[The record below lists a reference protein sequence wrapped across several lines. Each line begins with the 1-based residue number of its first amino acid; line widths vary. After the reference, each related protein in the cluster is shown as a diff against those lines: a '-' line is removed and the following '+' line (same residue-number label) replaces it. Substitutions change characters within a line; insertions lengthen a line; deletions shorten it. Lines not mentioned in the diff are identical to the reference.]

1 LKIVSI
7 EGLSKKYKQVIAVNN
22 LSLSIYPG
30 EIYGLLGPNGAG
42 KSTTINII
50 SGLLKKDDGSVRIFD
65 MDIDKEFHNIKR
77 NIGIVP
83 QDLAIY
89 EDLTAFENVS
99 FFASLYG
106 LRGRRLKEAVAQA
119 LEFVGLTEKAKEFP
133 KRYSGGMKRRLNIA
147 CAIAH
152 RPRLIIMD
160 EPTVGIDP
168 QSRNHILQSVKQ
180 LNSMG
185 CTIIYTSH
193 YMEEV
198 EEICSR
204 IGIIDHGKL
213 IAEGTNDQLKSTIT
227 EVSNYLITV
236 SSTKEIREEEL
247 KTIQGVIS
255 TSIKGNNIGISSWK
269 RNNNLND
276 ILAYL
281 MRKNVQINNIQS
293 KIPDLETVFLNLTG
307 RNLRD

>member
-1 LKIVSI
+1 MKIVSI

-168 QSRNHILQSVKQ
+168 IIEKSYTTVSKQ
-180 LNSMG
+180 LN
-185 CTIIYTSH
+185 
-193 YMEEV
+193 
-198 EEICSR
+198 
-204 IGIIDHGKL
+204 
-213 IAEGTNDQLKSTIT
+213 
-227 EVSNYLITV
+227 
-236 SSTKEIREEEL
+236 
-247 KTIQGVIS
+247 
-255 TSIKGNNIGISSWK
+255 
-269 RNNNLND
+269 
-276 ILAYL
+276 
-281 MRKNVQINNIQS
+281 
-293 KIPDLETVFLNLTG
+293 
-307 RNLRD
+307 